1 MEKCTSLLIQ
11 YNLGYR
17 YDYYYTVTCDFMVI
31 FGHTTWTMFIS
42 TVGSKL
48 PEQRIIQRWKF
59 WRCWCNL
66 LHSFLDAR
74 HAFMFRS
81 LEANVKD
88 GHWTLT
94 EPHRRKDKREFPF
107 GVQSKVR
114 NKERR
119 DITKTKHKLIKSLE
133 RMLYW
138 SLYFKLQEL
147 N

>member
-1 MEKCTSLLIQ
+1 
-11 YNLGYR
+11 
-17 YDYYYTVTCDFMVI
+17 MVI
-31 FGHTTWTMFIS
+31 FGHMTWTMFIS
-42 TVGSKL
+42 TVGSQL

-66 LHSFLDAR
+66 LHSFGDAQ

-81 LEANVKD
+81 LEANAKD

-94 EPHRRKDKREFPF
+94 ELHRGKDKREFPF

-119 DITKTKHKLIKSLE
+119 DITKTKHQLIKSLE
-133 RMLYW
+133 RMPL
-138 SLYFKLQEL
+138 LQAAGVVLGEQVHSYHSNDFGFCL
-147 N
+147 FYNFTNVWAKQLGL